1 MMEQLFEFASNHSIL
16 VMVFLALLAVLVSGE
31 LSRMLSGIKSI
42 GPAEAT
48 RMINRENA
56 VLVDMR
62 PEKDFSAGH
71 IANALHA
78 PSSDNHGEGKLS
90 VHKQG
95 PVIVYCRSDQQA
107 SHYCG
112 RLKKQGYEYVYTLKG
127 GIQAWQQANLPIN
140 KNI

>member
-16 VMVFLALLAVLVSGE
+16 VMVFLALLAVLISGE
-31 LSRMLSGIKSI
+31 LSRLLSDIKSI

-71 IANALHA
+71 ITHALHA

-90 VHKQG
+90 AHKQD
-95 PVIVYCRSDQQA
+95 PVIVYCRSGQKS

-112 RLKKQGYEYVYTLKG
+112 RLKKQGYEYVYNLKG

>member
-16 VMVFLALLAVLVSGE
+16 VMVFLALLAVLISGE
-31 LSRMLSGIKSI
+31 LSRLFSGIKAI
-42 GPAEAT
+42 GPTETT
-48 RMINRENA
+48 RMINHENA

-71 IANALHA
+71 ITNALHV

-90 VHKQG
+90 AYMQD
-95 PVIVYCRSDQQA
+95 PVIVYCRSGQQS

-112 RLKKQGYEYVYTLKG
+112 RLKKQGYEYVYKLKG
-127 GIQAWQQANLPIN
+127 GIQAWQQANLPIS